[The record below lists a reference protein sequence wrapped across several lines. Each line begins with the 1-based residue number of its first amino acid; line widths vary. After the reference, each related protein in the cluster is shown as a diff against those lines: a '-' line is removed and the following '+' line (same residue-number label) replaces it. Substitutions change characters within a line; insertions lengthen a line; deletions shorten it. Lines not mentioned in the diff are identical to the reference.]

1 MSSNQ
6 DHYAVLGVT
15 SDAED
20 IVIRA
25 AYKAL
30 AQRYHP
36 DKADGDPMAAQRK
49 MQAILD
55 SLNWGNPPRGDANP
69 RLSAG
74 ARGVF
79 GQAR

>member
-55 SLNWGNPPRGDANP
+55 S
-69 RLSAG
+69 S
-74 ARGVF
+74 
-79 GQAR
+79 